1 VPKPVT
7 TSATDFKQH
16 VGRYLDVARTG
27 PVIIQKQGRPT
38 AVLLSVEEYDAL
50 SPSPSRVLD
59 PLTEEFDAL
68 VARMQRP
75 EFERAMEKVFAAS
88 PAELGA
94 AHRRG
99 AKRRAIS
106 ARRSG

>member
-1 VPKPVT
+1 VSKPVT

-27 PVIIQKQGRPT
+27 RVVIQKQGRPT
-38 AVLLSVEEYDAL
+38 AVLLSVEEYEAL
-50 SPSPSRVLD
+50 SPSPARVLD

-75 EFERAMEKVFAAS
+75 EFERTMEKAFGAS
-88 PAELGA
+88 PAELA
-94 AHRRG
+94 EAHRRG
-99 AKRRAIS
+99 TRRRA
-106 ARRSG
+106 RGGQRSG

>member
-1 VPKPVT
+1 MPRPVT
-7 TSATDFKQH
+7 TTATDFKQH

-27 PVIIQKQGRPT
+27 PVVIQKQGRPT

-59 PLTEEFDAL
+59 ALTAEFDSL

-75 EFERAMEKVFAAS
+75 DFERAMEKAFAAP
-88 PAELGA
+88 PAALGA

-99 AKRRAIS
+99 TRRRATGG
-106 ARRSG
+106 RRSG